1 MTVTGAVVKRLKIKI
16 SSKGVRTHYERDSQ
30 ENVQSLQNSVDAV
43 KKPEMNLKFK
53 LPVPAN
59 SNKRGPQGTLDGEK
73 GKRQKMDR
81 SIKQQCGT
89 ILQALMTHDNGW
101 PFLHP
106 VDPVFFN
113 IPDYFA
119 IITKPMDLG
128 TVKSKLEG
136 NMYFSVEE
144 FAADV
149 RLTFANSMTY
159 NPPTNRYH
167 TMAKELDSLFN
178 KRWKLMEAKWKSK
191 SGGAEQGCLPN
202 RRGKDFQDMNKSC
215 LNKAPLHV
223 NPVTKRLMRI
233 EDKEKL
239 KNELLE
245 LLRGKVVDNMQST
258 LQKFGLGKEKLNVEI
273 HTLDDETLLE
283 LKRVLVA
290 ALDAVAAK
298 AESAEGMHVF
308 SAKSNH
314 KVSLVDSQYASSGN
328 SQRRCYKQSVC
339 SAASSR
345 DLSSKRV
352 SEEVQCTSLKLDGE
366 MKSSSTGSQLIF
378 DANGAGSQKEKESPS
393 SDHSSCATTT
403 TTGEGCTSLADV
415 QLSPTKARRA
425 AMLMSRFAETIFKAK
440 HQVLEPQGDTANSLK
455 LQQERERLLKQQLA
469 EKARIEEQIRVAEE
483 ASRMRA
489 EAELKIQRER
499 EREAARIALEKMEKT
514 VEFDDIKKIMRELE
528 RLCGCPYPDD
538 PLGSGYGVNFSLS
551 RKPLERLGLYIK
563 DDLLE
568 EDDDE
573 AVLNGDGE
581 DGEIL

>member
-16 SSKGVRTHYERDSQ
+16 SSKGVRTHCERDSQ
-30 ENVQSLQNSVDAV
+30 ESDVQNLQNSVDAV
-43 KKPEMNLKFK
+43 KKPVNIKFK

-59 SNKRGPQGTLDGEK
+59 PNKRGPQGTLDGGK
-73 GKRQKMDR
+73 GKRQKMDW
-81 SIKQQCGT
+81 SIKQQCGN
-89 ILQALMTHDNGW
+89 ILQVLMTHKHGW
-101 PFLHP
+101 AFREP
-106 VDPVFFN
+106 VDPDAFN
-113 IPDYFA
+113 IPDYFV

-149 RLTFANSMTY
+149 HLTFANSMRY
-159 NPPTNRYH
+159 NPPDNAFH

-191 SGGAEQGCLPN
+191 SGSAEQGCLPN
-202 RRGKDFQDMNKSC
+202 RSGKDFQDMNKSC
-215 LNKAPLHV
+215 LKKAPLHV
-223 NPVTKRLMRI
+223 TPMTKRLMRI

-239 KNELLE
+239 KKELLE
-245 LLRGKVVDNMQST
+245 LLRGKVIDNMQST

-273 HTLDDETLLE
+273 DTLDDETLLE

-308 SAKSNH
+308 SAKTNH

-328 SQRRCYKQSVC
+328 SLRRCHKQSVC

-352 SEEVQCTSLKLDGE
+352 LEEVHCTSLKLDGE
-366 MKSSSTGSQLIF
+366 MKSSSTGSQLIL
-378 DANGAGSQKEKESPS
+378 DSNGAGSQKEIESPS

-403 TTGEGCTSLADV
+403 TIGEGRTSLADA

-425 AMLMSRFAETIFKAK
+425 AMLKSRFAETIFKAK
-440 HQVLEPQGDTANSLK
+440 HQVLVPQGDKANTLK
-455 LQQERERLLKQQLA
+455 LQQERERLQKQQLA
-469 EKARIEEQIRVAEE
+469 EKARIDEQIRVAE
-483 ASRMRA
+483 AARMRA
-489 EAELKIQRER
+489 EAELKIQRVK

-514 VEFDDIKKIMRELE
+514 VEFEDNLKILKDLE
-528 RLCGCPYPDD
+528 RLCRCPYPDD
-538 PLGSGYGVNFSLS
+538 LLGSGYGVNFSFG
-551 RKPLERLGLYIK
+551 RTPLERLGLYIK
-563 DDLLE
+563 EDFLE
-568 EDDDE
+568 EDDE

-581 DGEIL
+581 DGEILQ